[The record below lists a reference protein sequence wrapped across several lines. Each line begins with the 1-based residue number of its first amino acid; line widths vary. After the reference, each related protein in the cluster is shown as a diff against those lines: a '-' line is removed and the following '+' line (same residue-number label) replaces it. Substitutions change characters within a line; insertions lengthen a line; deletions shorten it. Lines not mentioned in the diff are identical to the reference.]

1 MTTETPFLA
10 GLNIK
15 TLGKKRRSLA
25 QKMANKIAYL
35 KQKNLSQL
43 SEFFRGFIPHELLD
57 ASGSEDHSRH
67 RIFSKRNTFWAFF
80 SQVIDADGGC
90 MEVVRKMQAY
100 ASLKSL
106 KLPASSTSPYCQAR
120 KKLLQ
125 SDLMDILKH
134 SSKRLDSMPWVP

>member
-1 MTTETPFLA
+1 MTETPFPA

-57 ASGSEDHSRH
+57 A
-67 RIFSKRNTFWAFF
+67 
-80 SQVIDADGGC
+80 
-90 MEVVRKMQAY
+90 
-100 ASLKSL
+100 
-106 KLPASSTSPYCQAR
+106 
-120 KKLLQ
+120 
-125 SDLMDILKH
+125 
-134 SSKRLDSMPWVP
+134 